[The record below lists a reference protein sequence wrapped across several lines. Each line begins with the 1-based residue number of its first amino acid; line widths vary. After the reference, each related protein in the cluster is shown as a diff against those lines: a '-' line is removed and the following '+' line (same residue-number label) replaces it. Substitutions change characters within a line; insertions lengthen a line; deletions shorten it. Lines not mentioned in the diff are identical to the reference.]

1 MSMQPPVP
9 PQAPPVKQ
17 FTLDSN
23 DRILAALGYVI
34 WIVALVVV
42 LLDET
47 KRKPL
52 LKDHA
57 AQGLGFAVAGFAFLM
72 VAGVFYICLSI
83 VSFGILAF
91 FLWPIFFVPNLVGIY
106 YGYLAYSQDGLV
118 EIPWLTSF
126 MAEQG
131 WFETRKTA

>member
-1 MSMQPPVP
+1 MSMQPQQSQPE
-9 PQAPPVKQ
+9 KH

-34 WIVALVVV
+34 WLVALVVV

-57 AQGLGFAVAGFAFLM
+57 VQGLGFAVAGFAFLM
-72 VAGVFYICLSI
+72 VAAIVYLCLAI

-91 FLWPIFFVPNLVGIY
+91 ILWPIFFVPNLVGIY
-106 YGYLAYSQDGLV
+106 FGYLAYSEDGLV
-118 EIPWLTSF
+118 EIPWLTPF

-131 WFETRKTA
+131 WFETRKAA